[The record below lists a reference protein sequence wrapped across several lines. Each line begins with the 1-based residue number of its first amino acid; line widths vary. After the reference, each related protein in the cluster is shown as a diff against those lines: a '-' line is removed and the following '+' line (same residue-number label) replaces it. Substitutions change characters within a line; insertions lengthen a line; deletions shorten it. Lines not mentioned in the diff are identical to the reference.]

1 MISVITISI
10 FQNATTGIP
19 NSLLCWT
26 CTAHHKITSHG
37 DISGTKIV
45 IIDPEKTSLNK
56 SKKCP
61 KPYKCLNSQIPKS
74 RRLEV
79 GAQRYGNRYHMIS
92 HDNRQVALGGHC
104 LCLAASQQHLC
115 NFVALPEQ
123 KFWQA
128 PQLRNFASS
137 WLRLSRIIDYPVRNF
152 ETSHL
157 RDFGFPELLT
167 TLSATS
173 KHRSFVTSAL

>member
-92 HDNRQVALGGHC
+92 HDKYVIL
-104 LCLAASQQHLC
+104 LTDI
-115 NFVALPEQ
+115 FY
-123 KFWQA
+123 
-128 PQLRNFASS
+128 
-137 WLRLSRIIDYPVRNF
+137 IDYSFIGWQLCSAIP
-152 ETSHL
+152 SHENVCMAIQVQGDQKQL
-157 RDFGFPELLT
+157 WRVIFFWRD
-167 TLSATS
+167 
-173 KHRSFVTSAL
+173 